1 VPAPAWR
8 PASGEIPDAPGV
20 YRFRD
25 PSGRVVYVG
34 KAKSLRQR
42 LNSYFADPL
51 ALHPRTASMVAAA
64 AALDWVVVDNE
75 VEALQ
80 LEYSW
85 IKEYDP
91 RFNVK
96 YRDDKSYPFLAITF
110 GEEYPRAMVVR
121 GAKRKGTRYFG
132 PYAHAWAIRE
142 TLDLLLRV
150 FPMRTCSPGVFRRA
164 KASNRPCLLADIG
177 KCSAPCV
184 GRVSAE
190 DHRLIALDLADFLA
204 GRHEP
209 LLEQLTVRMKQAA
222 AVQDYETAARYRDDV
237 GAVTRALERSAVVLA
252 DGTDADVFGL
262 AEDDLEASVQVFHV
276 RGGRVAGQRGFV
288 LEKTEELAGPTTVE
302 TAIIRHYGNL
312 AAGGQSAAEAIPREI
327 LVPQEPSGGQVVAA
341 WLSGLRGRQ
350 VRIRVPKRGEKRA
363 LLDTVTRNADHA
375 LVLHK
380 TRRSGDLTARS
391 KALADLMEVL
401 ELPQAPLRIEC
412 FDVSHLGGTDP
423 VASMVVFEDGLAK
436 PSQYRTFALRDAAGG
451 DDLSG
456 LREVV
461 ARRYRRLTDR
471 AAEPDGS
478 FSYEPSLVMVDGGA
492 PQVNAAAEAL
502 QQVGIGELPV
512 IGLAKRLEEVW
523 LPDEP
528 DPVIL
533 PRASDALYL
542 LQRVRDE
549 AHRFAITAQRRA
561 RAKRVKRSALDDI
574 PGLGPARRSALLRV
588 FGSVKAVRAASPEE
602 IATVPGIGPA
612 LAATIHRAL
621 AEPGTAGV
629 ASVEGASEDPA
640 AEGTPS

>member
-1 VPAPAWR
+1 MPGPAWR

-51 ALHPRTASMVAAA
+51 GLHPRTASMVAEAA
-64 AALDWVVVDNE
+64 GVDWVVVDNE

-96 YRDDKSYPFLAITF
+96 YRDDKSYPFLAISF

-150 FPMRTCSPGVFRRA
+150 FPMRTCSQGVFRRA
-164 KASNRPCLLADIG
+164 KTSNRPCLLADIG

-209 LLEQLTVRMKQAA
+209 LLEQLTVRMQQAA
-222 AVQDYETAARYRDDV
+222 ARQEYETAARYRDDI

-288 LEKTEELAGPTTVE
+288 LEKAEQLAGPTTVE
-302 TAIIRHYGNL
+302 IAVIRHYGNL
-312 AAGGQSAAEAIPREI
+312 AAGGQSGAEGIPREI
-327 LVPQEPSGGQVVAA
+327 LVPQEPAGGPVVAA
-341 WLSGLRGRQ
+341 WLASLRGGR

-363 LLDTVTRNADHA
+363 LLDTVARNADQA
-375 LVLHK
+375 LILHK

-391 KALADLMEVL
+391 KALADLMDVL

-436 PSQYRTFALRDAAGG
+436 PNQYRTFSLRDTAGG
-451 DDLSG
+451 DDLTG
-456 LREVV
+456 LREVLS
-461 ARRYRRLTDR
+461 RRYRRLTDR
-471 AAEPDGS
+471 TADHDAS

-533 PRASDALYL
+533 PRTSDALYL
-542 LQRVRDE
+542 LQRLRDE

-561 RAKRVKRSALDDI
+561 RAKRVRRSALDEI
-574 PGLGPARRSALLRV
+574 PGLGPARRSALLRT
-588 FGSVKAVRAASPEE
+588 FGSVKAIRAASAAE
-602 IATVPGIGPA
+602 IATVPGIGPTLAGTIHAA
-612 LAATIHRAL
+612 LAAPPS
-621 AEPGTAGV
+621 AEV
-629 ASVEGASEDPA
+629 ASVEGTPAPA

>member
-1 VPAPAWR
+1 MPELSWR

-25 PSGRVVYVG
+25 PSGRVIYVG

-42 LNSYFADPL
+42 LSSYFADPL
-51 ALHPRTASMVAAA
+51 GLHPRTASMVAAA
-64 AALDWVVVDNE
+64 GALDWVVVDNE

-80 LEYSW
+80 VEYSW

-110 GEEYPRAMVVR
+110 GEEYPRAMVIR
-121 GAKRKGTRYFG
+121 GAKRRGTRYFG

-150 FPMRTCSPGVFRRA
+150 FPMRTCSQGVFRRA
-164 KASNRPCLLADIG
+164 RAADRPCLLADIG

-184 GRVSAE
+184 GRISGS

-209 LLEQLTVRMKQAA
+209 LVDQLTARMKQAA
-222 AVQDYETAARYRDDV
+222 AVQDYETAARHRDDLA
-237 GAVTRALERSAVVLA
+237 AVTRALERSAVVLA

-288 LEKTEELAGPTTVE
+288 LEKTEELAGPSTLE
-302 TAIIRHYGNL
+302 TAVIRHYGDL
-312 AAGGQSAAEAIPREI
+312 AASGQGGPDTIPRDV
-327 LVPQEPSGGQVVAA
+327 LVPLEPENPAVVAK
-341 WLSGLRGRQ
+341 WLAGQRGAN
-350 VRIRVPKRGEKRA
+350 VRFRVPKRGEKRA
-363 LLDTVTRNADHA
+363 LLDTVHRNAEQA

-391 KALADLMEVL
+391 KALADLMDVL
-401 ELPQAPLRIEC
+401 DLPQAPLRIEC

-423 VASMVVFEDGLAK
+423 VASMVVFEDGIAK
-436 PSQYRTFALRDAAGG
+436 PNQYRTFGLRQDSGG

-456 LREVV
+456 LREVLT
-461 ARRYRRLTDR
+461 RRYRRL
-471 AAEPDGS
+471 ADGSDERDNS
-478 FSYEPSLVMVDGGA
+478 FSYAPSLVMVDGGA

-502 QQVGIGELPV
+502 QQVGIAELPV

-523 LPDEP
+523 LPDEA
-528 DPVIL
+528 DPVVL
-533 PRASDALYL
+533 PRTSDALYL
-542 LQRVRDE
+542 LQRLRDE

-574 PGLGPARRSALLRV
+574 PGLGPARRAALLRA
-588 FGSVKAVRAASPEE
+588 FGSVKAVRGASEAE
-602 IATVPGIGPA
+602 IATVPGIGPG
-612 LAATIHRAL
+612 LAAAIHRSL
-621 AEPGTAGV
+621 TAPESGAV
-629 ASVEGASEDPA
+629 DSVEAASESPA
-640 AEGTPS
+640 ADREQS